1 MTIKIN
7 KDTVIVFDL
16 DDTLYNE
23 IEYLKSAFEEI
34 AYQVDP
40 DDGLQLYAK
49 MFSMYRDN
57 QDVFKYLVENYH
69 KSKKQLLEVYR
80 NHKPSI
86 KPFYRV
92 AKVIE
97 EIKARNG
104 KLGLITDGRVV
115 TQMNKLK
122 SLGLLSHFDKI
133 VISEEIGSEKPSISN
148 YHAIQ
153 NHFKASQYWY
163 IGDNFKKDFVT
174 AKQLGWKTLALLDNG
189 LNIHKTNHLYF
200 DLEHIPDFMIKSY
213 ADLLID

>member
-40 DDGLQLYAK
+40 DDGQQLYAK

-57 QDVFKYLVENYH
+57 QDVFKYLAENHH

-92 AKVIE
+92 TKVIK
-97 EIKARNG
+97 EIKALNG